1 MSETNQKFYQDYHEL
16 VELMK
21 KSDHNYNYEL
31 VDKAYKFAEEKHGD
45 QRRASGIP
53 YILHP
58 TSVACILAEL
68 GMDSESIAA
77 ALLHDVVED
86 TEVTLED
93 LTREG
98 MPDEVVRSVAL
109 LTHAKHKPYAE
120 YIENLLPDEIAR
132 KVKKADIGQ
141 NSLADRNALVAL
153 WQNDQSKADRLAE
166 KYAKAIELIENWEA
180 AHNA

>member
-1 MSETNQKFYQDYHEL
+1 MVYTEL
-16 VELMK
+16 TRKAMEIAYRAH
-21 KSDHNYNYEL
+21 DGDI
-31 VDKAYKFAEEKHGD
+31 DKAGF
-45 QRRASGIP
+45 P
-53 YILHP
+53 YFVHP
-58 TSVACILAEL
+58 LMVANA
-68 GMDSESIAA
+68 MDDEYSTCV